1 MTLHKF
7 GYNGKYGLK
16 DIDSNVIAPPI
27 YDFIFPFVEDYAV
40 VSIGAFL
47 NGNKGVINSK
57 GKVILPVEY
66 ANIHF
71 LSEGHFLV
79 YKTYSE
85 AAFFD
90 TNGKQVSK
98 DIPLLGHHAPV
109 TSLKEGIARL
119 EKQGQEYQ
127 FIDITGEQVIP
138 KTFAAAGLFCNGL
151 ARVKEKYNTLWGFI
165 DKKGEL
171 IVPYQY
177 RYALDFNEGLAAVSA
192 YRDGNE
198 VWGYINTK
206 GEEVVT
212 PQYHYA
218 SYFHQGG
225 AVVSKNL
232 GNYQFE
238 YYLID
243 NEGNIIERLE
253 HPAHMNGHKY
263 HILTQRNGKKGIIS
277 TQNEV
282 LLPFEYDYINN
293 EFCGMRTVEKD
304 GLEGVLN
311 INNEFIVP
319 LMYPKVH
326 VSSASCVHNE
336 RVRVDSYGNEC
347 YFAQNEIYRTTIGVE
362 YGGKFGGFPFIASNE
377 MSYTQDFIP
386 ISYARKSLVD
396 KIGDYYLLNGCS
408 FPILDI
414 LSKLQSTDKNEASF
428 GKDLLKTLNYLMET
442 EQAQGISIDT
452 NIVLPIAIQWATS
465 TQMNERIMSAHLIKA
480 LFLHINK
487 NNTPLIPLEYKV
499 YHAFEVATAKKPF
512 PLEDVFEI
520 IVPDYG
526 FVNLCYPFTT
536 NGENYEAF
544 VASDWSVKFSDEDR
558 NILTKIPKGTDK
570 ALEKSFK
577 ELTKTYK
584 ALHSIVLRQFH
595 NHKKQAKTWSA
606 QAWKALFLGNPF
618 YFNLALSL
626 NWQTQSG
633 VAFTLEEEL
642 CMVDANFEEIEIA
655 DNELIKLL

>member
-1 MTLHKF
+1 MTLRKF
-7 GYNGKYGLK
+7 GYDGKYGLK
-16 DIDSNVIAPPI
+16 DIDNNLIAAPI
-27 YDFIFPFVEDYAV
+27 YNFIFPFVEDYAV

-47 NGNKGVINSK
+47 NGDNGVIDSK
-57 GKVILPVEY
+57 GKEILPVQY
-66 ANIHF
+66 RKIHF
-71 LSEGHFLV
+71 LSEGHFVV

-85 AAFFD
+85 GAFFD
-90 TNGKQVSK
+90 TKGNQVSA
-98 DIPLLGHHAPV
+98 DIQLRGHDAL
-109 TSLKEGIARL
+109 TSLKEGLARL
-119 EKQGQEYQ
+119 ELGFQQYV
-127 FIDITGEQVIP
+127 FIDVTGKQVIP
-138 KTFAAAGLFCNGL
+138 QSFYAAGLFCDGL
-151 ARVKEKYNTLWGFI
+151 ARVKGNSDDSWGFI
-165 DKKGEL
+165 DKTGTL
-171 IVPYQY
+171 IVPYKY
-177 RYALDFNEGLAAVSA
+177 RYAMDFQEGIAPVSISNSD
-192 YRDGNE
+192 RNT
-198 VWGYINTK
+198 WGYINTK
-206 GEEVVT
+206 GEEIIP
-212 PQYHYA
+212 PQYDYA
-218 SYFHQGG
+218 SYFHQGR
-225 AVVSKNL
+225 AVVSKYL
-232 GNYQFE
+232 GDYKYE

-243 NEGNIIERLE
+243 NEGNILQYFDNYAR
-253 HPAHMNGHKY
+253 MNGHKF
-263 HILTQRNGKKGIIS
+263 HIITEREGKQGIIS
-277 TQNEV
+277 TQNEI
-282 LLPFEYDYINN
+282 LLPFEYDYIGHD
-293 EFCGMRTVEKD
+293 FCGVRTVKKE
-304 GLEGVLN
+304 GLEGVIDL
-311 INNEFIVP
+311 NNEIIVP
-319 LMYPKVH
+319 VRYQKVH
-326 VSSASCVHNE
+326 VSSASGVHNE
-336 RVRVDSYGNEC
+336 RVRVDSYGDEF

-377 MSYTQDFIP
+377 MSYVQDFIP
-386 ISYARKSLVD
+386 ISYARKALVD

-442 EQAQGISIDT
+442 EQAQGIFIDT

-480 LFLHINK
+480 LFLHIKK
-487 NNTPLIPLEYKV
+487 NNTPLIPLEYKI

-536 NGENYEAF
+536 KGENYEAF
-544 VASDWSVKFSDEDR
+544 VASDWSVKFSDSDR

-606 QAWKALFLGNPF
+606 PAWKALFMSNPF

-633 VAFTLEEEL
+633 VAFTLEEEQ
-642 CMVDANFEEIEIA
+642 CMVDANFQEIEID